1 MKAAFLR
8 EVQLVALEEV
18 AFKLIPEG
26 RSSQPEKSEEEEN
39 SKQGSTGVKV
49 RVRKIF
55 RSKTRKR
62 PVSLE
67 QAAKGRSVPCVTRD
81 WAGSVMKCLQG
92 QQIRL
97 DFILKVRD
105 SLLWII

>member
-18 AFKLIPEG
+18 AFKRVPEG

-49 RVRKIF
+49 RVRKKLIHF
-55 RSKTRKR
+55 FVQKRERGQCLWSKLLRGDQS
-62 PVSLE
+62 PV
-67 QAAKGRSVPCVTRD
+67 
-81 WAGSVMKCLQG
+81 
-92 QQIRL
+92 
-97 DFILKVRD
+97 
-105 SLLWII
+105 

>member
-18 AFKLIPEG
+18 AFKRVPEG

-49 RVRKIF
+49 RVRKKLIHF
-55 RSKTRKR
+55 LFKNEKEAN
-62 PVSLE
+62 VSG
-67 QAAKGRSVPCVTRD
+67 ASC
-81 WAGSVMKCLQG
+81 
-92 QQIRL
+92 
-97 DFILKVRD
+97 
-105 SLLWII
+105 